1 MTKAFAPPTI
11 HFKGSGWAK
20 KDRSSVE
27 QRLEPLVVGEEG
39 RQRRASG
46 SSGDSG
52 SSSSRLRRVERRP
65 ERARSERGSSASGS
79 SGTRL
84 GAGRHRRATDGAD
97 RGRLDHPRRGRE
109 ILEAA
114 NIRFR
119 PETIGGWARAG
130 KLQSIKLGG
139 RRFVRRGEVRALVAG
154 PRRVRADDLQPG
166 PVRGA
171 PALTDAP
178 PGPSGT
184 PAWVQRLLSMVQPL
198 FGNRRVIRARLV
210 LDRFDVTGGGLL
222 AAGIAF
228 NALFAIIPLAIFAS
242 GVIGILVKDPT
253 SQEAITDFL
262 TGLAPPLASFL
273 DTAIGDLANASTSL
287 TIIGL
292 IGAAWGT
299 TRLYA
304 SVELGIQ
311 AMFTGVKARSLV
323 AKTLRRAVFIVV
335 IAGLIAASIVA
346 ATVGSVVLDR
356 ATTTGVRGGG
366 PVGASCSRC
375 RTPSPSW
382 PILVVYLVVPP
393 VRPPRSALWPP
404 AIGVGVLSVA
414 ITQVFTIVAPRL
426 VGGEPVLRHARH
438 GVRGARVVEPDL
450 DDPAD
455 RRGLGPGPDARATRR
470 SPRR

>member
-1 MTKAFAPPTI
+1 M
-11 HFKGSGWAK
+11 
-20 KDRSSVE
+20 
-27 QRLEPLVVGEEG
+27 
-39 RQRRASG
+39 
-46 SSGDSG
+46 
-52 SSSSRLRRVERRP
+52 
-65 ERARSERGSSASGS
+65 
-79 SGTRL
+79 
-84 GAGRHRRATDGAD
+84 
-97 RGRLDHPRRGRE
+97 
-109 ILEAA
+109 
-114 NIRFR
+114 
-119 PETIGGWARAG
+119 
-130 KLQSIKLGG
+130 
-139 RRFVRRGEVRALVAG
+139 
-154 PRRVRADDLQPG
+154 
-166 PVRGA
+166 
-171 PALTDAP
+171 
-178 PGPSGT
+178 
-184 PAWVQRLLSMVQPL
+184 QRLLSMVQPL

-253 SQEAITDFL
+253 SQEAITRFL

-356 ATTTGVRGGG
+356 TTTTGVAAVVQSVALFAL
-366 PVGASCSRC
+366 PYALAVLAV
-375 RTPSPSW
+375 
-382 PILVVYLVVPP
+382 LVVYRVVPP
-393 VRPPRSALWPP
+393 VRPPRSALLLP

-426 VGGEPVLRHARH
+426 VVANPFYGTLGTVFVALAWLNLISMILLI
-438 GVRGARVVEPDL
+438 GAAWVRVRMLSDEEIAASMP
-450 DDPAD
+450 
-455 RRGLGPGPDARATRR
+455 
-470 SPRR
+470 